1 MLFLSLILP
10 IIAHISESFLSDL
23 LCMRCA
29 ISENPCNFVK
39 YMTILCL
46 WIKSFMQATPLG
58 GFGGR
63 MA

>member
-1 MLFLSLILP
+1 M
-10 IIAHISESFLSDL
+10 IAHIGESYLSDL
-23 LCMRCA
+23 LCVGCA
-29 ISENPCNFVK
+29 ISENSCNVVN